1 MICRRF
7 ATGDGAGKGEC
18 CVLLYKGRSMTM
30 GIIQWVEG
38 L

>member
-1 MICRRF
+1 MICRKF
-7 ATGDGAGKGEC
+7 AIGGGAGEGEC
-18 CVLLYKGRSMTM
+18 CVLLYKRRSMTM